1 MEQGEKL
8 SMRKSTKST
17 KEVVMEEIRNNAPGR
32 KVKVIIAISLLLLV
46 SIGLYSRREK
56 ISSYFDKKNNQEQ
69 AAFVKVET
77 VTANKTI
84 QLSIVQN
91 MSIEAVKRVNLL
103 SRVTG
108 RLDKLH
114 VKRGES
120 VKIGQTLATLEHIQ
134 QDAQIEAAVANVASS
149 IADVERAKAE
159 MMNAKTNLDRYE
171 RLVKEGFS
179 TQQQYD
185 SIATTYSSTKASYN
199 AALAKSRQVT
209 SELNRTRSTRSDYII
224 TSPLNGIVLNDYS
237 LAPGAMISQNTPI
250 MDIADLTQ
258 LKATLKIPE
267 FKIFVI
273 KQGMPVTLKFDALPG
288 KEFKGAVTRIDQ
300 YVDPDTRTSSVEI
313 ALNNKDTGMI
323 LRPGMFGQAAIIEKE
338 KKNCIVLPDSALLER
353 ESGFNVWVVIND
365 RAVLRSVKTG
375 IRQNSE
381 VEIIEG
387 LKPDEKVVIFGGN
400 NLKNEDSVKIQNN

>member
-1 MEQGEKL
+1 MK
-8 SMRKSTKST
+8 KPTKST
-17 KEVVMEEIRNNAPGR
+17 KEVVMEEIRNNAPSR
-32 KVKVIIAISLLLLV
+32 KVKIIIAISLLLLV
-46 SIGLYSRREK
+46 SIGFYSRREK

-69 AAFVKVET
+69 VAYVKVET

-108 RLDKLH
+108 RLERLH

-120 VKIGQTLATLEHIQ
+120 VKTGQTLATLEHIQ

-171 RLVKEGFS
+171 RLVREGFS

-237 LAPGAMISQNTPI
+237 LTLGAMISQNTPI

-300 YVDPDTRTSSVEI
+300 YVDPETRTSSVEI

-323 LRPGMFGQAAIIEKE
+323 LRPGMFGQAVIIEEEKE
-338 KKNCIVLPDSALLER
+338 NSIVVPESALLER
-353 ESGFNVWVVIND
+353 ENGFYVWVVIND
-365 RAVLRSVKTG
+365 KAVLRSVKTG

-387 LKPDEKVVIFGGN
+387 LKPNEKVVVFGGN